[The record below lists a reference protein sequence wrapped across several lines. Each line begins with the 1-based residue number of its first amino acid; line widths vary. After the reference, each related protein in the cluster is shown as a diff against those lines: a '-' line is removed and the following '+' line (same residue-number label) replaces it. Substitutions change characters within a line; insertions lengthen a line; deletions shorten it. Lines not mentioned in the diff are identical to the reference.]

1 MQKIIQMKANDAA
14 KLQDAQSGGTTES
27 IRRTHATA
35 KPGSDRTRATTGE
48 AGPARGPGNAA
59 VPRGELPASRAQRDS
74 HTNRAR
80 LRREEEPREAGLG
93 NNGDLAQ
100 CGSEHDRAERLLRR
114 RVLLQKRQD
123 LRPESTASL
132 HHEGRKLHLSN
143 LKNSAIFRN
152 ESC

>member
-1 MQKIIQMKANDAA
+1 MQNIIQMKANDAA

-35 KPGSDRTRATTGE
+35 KPGSDRNRATTGE
-48 AGPARGPGNAA
+48 AGPARGPGTAA

-100 CGSEHDRAERLLRR
+100 CGSEHDRADSLLSSFTDFPRPYVPIPPRSPSPGFSPSPLPLRLDQLA
-114 RVLLQKRQD
+114 
-123 LRPESTASL
+123 TF
-132 HHEGRKLHLSN
+132 
-143 LKNSAIFRN
+143 FRF
-152 ESC
+152 